1 MARKDRNLNKNLTT
15 ANRKETEMNLSAIA
29 SIGLVIALAAIPQL
43 VIYYVNRAIDKYVE
57 PEYDYDIR

>member
-1 MARKDRNLNKNLTT
+1 
-15 ANRKETEMNLSAIA
+15 MNLSAIA

-57 PEYDYDIR
+57 PEYGYDIR